1 MKRETFQTT
10 NLILRRSS
18 QERDGEIFFQM
29 LQETGND
36 DFRMFTGVDCY
47 GSFLYNFEDYF
58 EDHDD
63 RYFYSLFLKSE
74 AERFIGYAGFHRGYS
89 SQDYRSR
96 YEIEFYIAKEYRG
109 FGYAEEA
116 ARVLM
121 DAFFHQEIMA
131 NSSENSELWAKT
143 LSRNNACIRL
153 LEKLGFQ
160 KTGEGTVAEMSD
172 FVDWDDEESCE
183 DLVSEFLYQPSNLK
197 SRVRFPLPALS
208 AEQMNAET
216 VLK

>member
-47 GSFLYNFEDYF
+47 GDFLYNFKDYF

-63 RYFYSLFLKSE
+63 RYFYSLFLKRE
-74 AERFIGYAGFHRGYS
+74 AEQFIGYAGIHRGYS
-89 SQDYRSR
+89 WRDHRKR

-131 NSSENSELWAKT
+131 SSSENSELWAKA
-143 LSRNNACIRL
+143 LSRNKACIRL

-160 KTGEGTVAEMSD
+160 KTGEGTVEEMSD
-172 FVDWDDEESCE
+172 FVDLDDEESCE

-197 SRVRFPLPALS
+197 SRVRFPLPDLS
-208 AEQMNAET
+208 AQQTNAET